1 MRFTPSV
8 GRLAAAI
15 GAVPV
20 VATFVVVS
28 GLDAQA
34 AEQVQAFEEAGTY
47 QFEVPAG
54 VTCVDVVVAGAAGG
68 RGQDFDELIGSPPT
82 PGSEG
87 DGGNG
92 GSLGGEPG
100 LGGRTSA
107 ELIVTPGEVLQVNVG
122 GVGTD
127 ATGDRRNGEA
137 PEAYDSAEGGGSGGI
152 GGFNGGGYGGSG
164 GGGGGG
170 ASDIRQ
176 GGTALDDRVVV
187 GAGGGGGGDGGPALE
202 EVPDIDD
209 SPATEAPGEGFTP
222 GSAPGGA
229 GGHGGGL
236 DGTAGGDGFLV
247 AATGGEGGGG
257 GSQTAGGAAGAD
269 APVADAD
276 PATAGAFGVGGDGA
290 NAPDSGAGGGG
301 GWYGGGGGGGG
312 FYGTGGGG
320 GGGSSYGPAAA
331 EFVSGD
337 QAGDGLVVL
346 TYEAGDTSCD
356 ADVDDDDVVDARP
369 GFTG

>member
-1 MRFTPSV
+1 MRFIPSV
-8 GRLAAAI
+8 GRVAAVL

-34 AEQVQAFEEAGTY
+34 AEQVQTYEEAGTY
-47 QFEVPAG
+47 EFEVPAG
-54 VTCVDVVVAGAAGG
+54 VTCMEVVVAGAAGG
-68 RGQDFDELIGSPPT
+68 SGQDFGVELPPPPDT
-82 PGSEG
+82 EGSEG
-87 DGGNG
+87 DA
-92 GSLGGEPG
+92 GSLGGDGG

-127 ATGDRRNGEA
+127 AGGPRDAAGA
-137 PEAYDSAEGGGSGGI
+137 EAYESAEGDGAGTP
-152 GGFNGGGYGGSG
+152 GGFNGGGAGGGG

-187 GAGGGGGGDGGPALE
+187 GAGAGGGGDGGPALE
-202 EVPDIDD
+202 EVPDGDIET
-209 SPATEAPGEGFTP
+209 SGEAPAEGFP
-222 GSAPGGA
+222 QGSAPGGA

-236 DGTAGGDGFLV
+236 DGEVGGDGYLV
-247 AATGGEGGGG
+247 GATGGEGGGG
-257 GSQTAGGAAGAD
+257 GSQTAGGAAGAN
-269 APVADAD
+269 APQVSGT
-276 PATAGAFGVGGDGA
+276 PATAGAFGFGGAGA
-290 NAPDSGAGGGG
+290 FAAPDGGAGGGG

-312 FYGTGGGG
+312 YFGTGGGG
-320 GGGSSYGPAAA
+320 GGGSSYGPAGA

-337 QAGDGLVVL
+337 QSGDGLVVL
-346 TYEAGDTSCD
+346 TYEAGDTSCGPD
-356 ADVDDDDVVDARP
+356 EDVEDDVVDARP